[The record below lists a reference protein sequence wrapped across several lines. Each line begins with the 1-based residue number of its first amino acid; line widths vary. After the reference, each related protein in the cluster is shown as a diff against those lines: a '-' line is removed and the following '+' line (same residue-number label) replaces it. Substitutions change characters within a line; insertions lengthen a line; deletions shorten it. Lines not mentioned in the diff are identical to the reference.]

1 MKEYWNLQEQVH
13 VTSLYIYVM
22 TLLDADISYS
32 EHEKD
37 QMAALDTLAAY
48 YIQKARHEKNK
59 DIKKE
64 NFSKVSINSVF

>member
-1 MKEYWNLQEQVH
+1 MMN
-13 VTSLYIYVM
+13 T
-22 TLLDADISYS
+22 LDADISYS

-59 DIKKE
+59 DAKKE
-64 NFSKVSINSVF
+64 NFSKVSK